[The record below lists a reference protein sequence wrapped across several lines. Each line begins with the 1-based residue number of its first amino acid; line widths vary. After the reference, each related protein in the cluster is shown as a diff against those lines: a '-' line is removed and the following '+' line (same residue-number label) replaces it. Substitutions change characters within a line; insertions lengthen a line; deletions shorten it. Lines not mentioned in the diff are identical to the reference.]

1 MSDVLRC
8 ELSTNPCGTDTWEIN
23 SPCKCSNCQAWLRM
37 KRDEESAKVT
47 IAAFNLYEP
56 PFKFFNGYIFDASDR
71 IVADQGAIG
80 RMSGMIAMQIR
91 GWGRIQYD
99 KENDPA
105 ELQDEVGKLCALAL
119 THYWENHMK
128 SQPIRSKS

>member
-1 MSDVLRC
+1 MSEDNIELR
-8 ELSTNPCGTDTWEIN
+8 
-23 SPCKCSNCQAWLRM
+23 Q
-37 KRDEESAKVT
+37 
-47 IAAFNLYEP
+47 AAFNLYEP

-71 IVADQGAIG
+71 MVADQGAIG

-119 THYWENHMK
+119 THYWEFHKRMGHMK
-128 SQPIRSKS
+128 KPLDHDD